1 MSSLPHIALTGGTG
15 HTGRWILKALLE
27 QGYSRIRCLTRRL
40 PAPPNNGVE
49 WVKGD
54 LSDPFSLEDF
64 LEGVDVLIHAAG
76 MESYRFLDKAR
87 LFEVNAKG
95 TGHLVNAALYKGV
108 GHFIHVSSAEAL
120 GRHPLIPVLDEQVEW
135 VRSPL
140 TTPFAESRYEAELEV
155 WRGMQEG
162 LSVSVLQPVMILD
175 PSCRHRLSRL
185 LIRWVE
191 QQRPWFPLGSGCF
204 VDVRDLADFVVERVA
219 APPCGERIL
228 VGAENLSFRD
238 LLTKLAMAGG
248 YDPPQ
253 KQMARRWAGMV
264 ALWNRL
270 TGGPGMH
277 PQEVRLAFQTV
288 QYDTALSRER
298 YGCRYRD
305 IGETL
310 ADMWR
315 GAGDQSMV

>member
-1 MSSLPHIALTGGTG
+1 MPSLPHIALTGGTG
-15 HTGRWILKALLE
+15 HTGRWILKALQA
-27 QGYSRIRCLTRRL
+27 QGYTRLRCLTRSL
-40 PAPPNNGVE
+40 PAPPSNDVE
-49 WVKGD
+49 WVEGD

-64 LEGVDVLIHAAG
+64 LEGVDILIHAAG

-95 TGHLVNAALYKGV
+95 TGHLVNAALFKGV

-175 PSCRHRLSRL
+175 PSCRNRLSRL

-191 QQRPWFPLGSGCF
+191 QERPWFPDGGGCF
-204 VDVRDLADFVVERVA
+204 VDVRDLADFVVKRVA

-228 VGAENLSFRD
+228 VGADHLSFRE
-238 LLTKLAMAGG
+238 LLERLALEGG
-248 YDPPQ
+248 LRPPR
-253 KQMARRWAGMV
+253 KPVARRWADAL

-277 PQEVRLAFQTV
+277 PQEVRLAFQSV
-288 QYDTALSRER
+288 RYDTALSRER
-298 YGCRYRD
+298 YGCRYRE
-305 IGETL
+305 IRETL

-315 GAGDQSMV
+315 GAGNQSMV